1 MDDPNLESIL
11 YHHVLNGTISSI
23 DLVDGKVRTING
35 NQIEVSQTPNNPLVE
50 GNKIDLEAYDLEA
63 TMGYAHSLQGVLVP
77 TYSHVADVAIQSE
90 VHTVLEDAVL
100 NYASESIA
108 AALTDPAAELT
119 LFAPTDEAFTALLA
133 SNDEWNSLADIPQET
148 LDAVLLN
155 HVVAGEVTSDML
167 ENGSVR
173 TLNGNTI
180 SIDKD
185 NLTIDDA
192 NIVAGAF
199 DILTPNGAVHV
210 IDAVLVPAYSHVADV
225 AIQSEVHT
233 VLEDAVLNYAS
244 ESIAAA
250 LTDPAAEL
258 TLFAPTDE
266 AFTAL
271 LASNDEWNSLADIPQ
286 ETLDAVLLNHVVAG
300 EVTSD
305 MLENGSVRTLNG
317 NTISIDMT
325 TLLLMMLTS

>member
-1 MDDPNLESIL
+1 M
-11 YHHVLNGTISSI
+11 
-23 DLVDGKVRTING
+23 
-35 NQIEVSQTPNNPLVE
+35 
-50 GNKIDLEAYDLEA
+50 
-63 TMGYAHSLQGVLVP
+63 
-77 TYSHVADVAIQSE
+77 
-90 VHTVLEDAVL
+90 
-100 NYASESIA
+100 
-108 AALTDPAAELT
+108 
-119 LFAPTDEAFTALLA
+119 
-133 SNDEWNSLADIPQET
+133 
-148 LDAVLLN
+148 
-155 HVVAGEVTSDML
+155 
-167 ENGSVR
+167 VR

-271 LASNDEWNSLADIPQ
+271 LASNDEWNSPCRHSTRNLRCCLIKPCRCW
-286 ETLDAVLLNHVVAG
+286 
-300 EVTSD
+300 
-305 MLENGSVRTLNG
+305 GSYF
-317 NTISIDMT
+317 
-325 TLLLMMLTS
+325 